1 MLSPRS
7 TVVATKEQISCD
19 LAEEA
24 VMLNLKAQPADGGSH
39 GVTPVTVLHVFSG
52 DLWAG
57 AEVMIFNLLQELRAC
72 DDLRVVALALND
84 GTLVRLLRSV
94 GVETHVIPE
103 EGRPFAAI
111 VGKSL
116 RLARQVRADVIHS
129 HRYKE
134 NLLAW
139 VLARCTAARG
149 LISTLHGLP
158 EATSGAGRAGLRALI
173 RRADLQLL
181 KRGFDVAVAVSQEL
195 RGILVESHGFPEKR
209 VRVIHNGVSVPVGEP
224 PRRERSG
231 REIHVGTVGRLVPVK
246 AFDLFIEA
254 ASLVAREGPGQFSI
268 LGDGPLRERLLG
280 LVKTRGMETR
290 IRVLPPMV
298 DPAPYYRSL
307 DVFVSTSLHEG
318 LPVSILEAMAHGKP
332 VVAARVGGIP
342 EVVAHGEHGLLVEG
356 RDPAEF
362 ARRILEL
369 ARDEVRRQDMGERAA
384 LRARSCFSASR
395 MGERY
400 RALYRQCLGQAAGAP
415 SMACEGGRLGCG

>member
-1 MLSPRS
+1 M
-7 TVVATKEQISCD
+7 SCN

-24 VMLNLKAQPADGGSH
+24 VILNPRAQPADGGSN
-39 GVTPVTVLHVFSG
+39 GVSPVTVLHVFSG

-84 GTLVRLLRSV
+84 GTLVRRLRSV

-116 RLARQVRADVIHS
+116 QLARQIRADVIHS

-158 EATSGAGRAGLRALI
+158 DATSGARRAGAPALV
-173 RRADLQLL
+173 RRANLQLL

-195 RGILVESHGFPEKR
+195 RGILVESHSFPEER

-231 REIHVGTVGRLVPVK
+231 REMHVGTVGRLVPVK
-246 AFDLFIEA
+246 AFDLFVEA
-254 ASLVAREGPGQFSI
+254 ASLVAREGPGVQFSI
-268 LGDGPLRERLLG
+268 LGDGPLRERLLA
-280 LVKTRGMETR
+280 LATTRGMETR
-290 IRVLPPMV
+290 LRVLPPVV

-307 DVFVSTSLHEG
+307 DVYVSTSLHEG
-318 LPVSILEAMAHGKP
+318 LPLSVVEAMAHGKP

-342 EVVAHGEHGLLVEG
+342 EVVTHGEHGFLVEG

-362 ARRILEL
+362 ARWILEL
-369 ARDEVRRQDMGERAA
+369 ARDEVRRQDMGERAVM
-384 LRARSCFSASR
+384 RARSCFSASR
-395 MGERY
+395 MGEQY
-400 RALYRQCLGQAAGAP
+400 RALYRQCLGQAAGAL
-415 SMACEGGRLGCG
+415 SMAREEGRLGCG